1 MANTRFKG
9 ANSSERLTLST
20 LSDSDM
26 FQTRHLPGTVNDAD
40 KGVSK
45 SLLQALPVAVCA
57 TAAATAAKVMTLAPE
72 SCPDFT
78 LVNGRVI
85 HVYFSAA
92 NTASTPTANVA
103 GTGAIPIVYPSG
115 DFVGNWAAGVTMDL
129 MYISIT
135 VDNTAIER
143 WVVVSS
149 LPVDTVAVDNM
160 NSVTSNAVA
169 AKFNTVGE
177 EKSGSV
183 TSGTYTSNGTFKSE
197 NCGSITLTKGKWIV
211 IFTMQYNG
219 NMNTGYV
226 IGCAIDSESYRV
238 RVATAG
244 IDRTLEI
251 QCAGIVSVTSSSRS
265 VDLRVF
271 HHLTVDI
278 SSNSFVKAI
287 RIQ

>member
-45 SLLQALPVAVCA
+45 SLLQALPVVVCA

-103 GTGAIPIVYPSG
+103 ETGAIPIVYPSG

-160 NSVTSNAVA
+160 NSVTSNAIARSINGLGLTVSNLTTLVNDSDA
-169 AKFNTVGE
+169 TVTVRTYGKIAIFTAYAKRECTKFVDITAFEVYPG
-177 EKSGSV
+177 KSLK
-183 TSGTYTSNGTFKSE
+183 TAMTWNGA
-197 NCGSITLTKGKWIV
+197 TKGEAYVNDTNTKAFV
-211 IFTMQYNG
+211 IYCQAESSG
-219 NMNTGYV
+219 EV
-226 IGCAIDSESYRV
+226 IAF
-238 RVATAG
+238 
-244 IDRTLEI
+244 L
-251 QCAGIVSVTSSSRS
+251 
-265 VDLRVF
+265 
-271 HHLTVDI
+271 
-278 SSNSFVKAI
+278 K
-287 RIQ
+287 

>member
-9 ANSSERLTLST
+9 ANASERLTLST

-45 SLLQALPVAVCA
+45 ALLQALPVAVCA
-57 TAAATAAKVMTLAPE
+57 TAAATAAKVGTLAPE

-92 NTASTPTANVA
+92 NTASVPTINVA
-103 GTGAIPIVYPSG
+103 GTGAIPITYPNG
-115 DFVGNWAAGVTMDL
+115 DYVGAWAAGTTMDL

-149 LPVDTVAVDNM
+149 LPVDEVALNNM
-160 NSVTSNAVA
+160 HSVTSNAVA
-169 AKFNTVGE
+169 EAG
-177 EKSGSV
+177 SYSV
-183 TSGTYTSNGTFKSE
+183 TEKFT
-197 NCGSITLTKGKWIV
+197 GKYWIDGKK
-211 IFTMQYNG
+211 I
-219 NMNTGYV
+219 
-226 IGCAIDSESYRV
+226 YRV
-238 RVATAG
+238 SFYSATNWAAG
-244 IDRTLEI
+244 TILGNLTNLDTVVDIRDITTFIDKTIYINYLNGGNYAI
-251 QCAGIVSVTSSSRS
+251 TAVSKTNNNVSVQRGGG
-265 VDLRVF
+265 
-271 HHLTVDI
+271 
-278 SSNSFVKAI
+278 FVNNLPSMSIVEYTKTTD
-287 RIQ
+287 

>member
-45 SLLQALPVAVCA
+45 ALLQALPVAVCA
-57 TAAATAAKVMTLAPE
+57 TAAATAAKVGTLAPE

-92 NTASTPTANVA
+92 NTASVPTINVA
-103 GTGAIPIVYPSG
+103 GTGVIPIVYPNG
-115 DFVGNWAAGVTMDL
+115 DYVGDWAAGTTMDL

-149 LPVDTVAVDNM
+149 LPVDEVTADNM
-160 NSVTSNAVA
+160 HSVTSNAVKSAIDA
-169 AKFNTVGE
+169 ATVNISEYTDITGLNVY
-177 EKSGSV
+177 KVGKVIFLRLYRSQ
-183 TSGTYTSNGTFKSE
+183 TSGNEVTL
-197 NCGSITLTKGKWIV
+197 GSLPE
-211 IFTMQYNG
+211 
-219 NMNTGYV
+219 GYRPV
-226 IGCAIDSESYRV
+226 T
-238 RVATAG
+238 VAG
-244 IDRTLEI
+244 
-251 QCAGIVSVTSSSRS
+251 
-265 VDLRVF
+265 
-271 HHLTVDI
+271 
-278 SSNSFVKAI
+278 
-287 RIQ
+287 

>member
-9 ANSSERLTLST
+9 ANSSERLTLQT

-45 SLLQALPVAVCA
+45 SLMQALPVAVCA

-72 SCPDFT
+72 SCPDFV

-115 DFVGNWAAGVTMDL
+115 DFVGNWAAGTTMDL

-149 LPVDTVAVDNM
+149 LPVDTVAANNM

-169 AKFNTVGE
+169 AKFDTSFVAYTVSSSNINWTMIKIPTGNYIGIGWN
-177 EKSGSV
+177 KSQLTDSGILCVVPSGYTLKEIINGDAFMENNSNNV
-183 TSGTYTSNGTFKSE
+183 RRAIHKSNGNIYMYIENGTYKA
-197 NCGSITLTKGKWIV
+197 GSI
-211 IFTMQYNG
+211 
-219 NMNTGYV
+219 
-226 IGCAIDSESYRV
+226 RV
-238 RVATAG
+238 QA
-244 IDRTLEI
+244 LF
-251 QCAGIVSVTSSSRS
+251 SK
-265 VDLRVF
+265 
-271 HHLTVDI
+271 
-278 SSNSFVKAI
+278 NS
-287 RIQ
+287 